1 MRVADIMTRDVV
13 VAAPVTTVS
22 EIARLMWHHNLSG
35 LPIVDAGGRVVGIV
49 TEMDLLARNANLHV
63 PTYLRVLDVMIPL
76 GNRHEFEEELRRA
89 VGTTAHDVMSPDV
102 VTVAP
107 DTDLADAA
115 TLMMDKRIKRLPVV
129 ESGKL
134 VGIIS
139 AADFLRLLAQDIPTE
154 S

>member
-102 VTVAP
+102 VIVAP

-129 ESGKL
+129 ENGKL
-134 VGIIS
+134 VGIIT